1 MFILQDENS
10 MNHLRKYLLRNVGFT
25 NKMLLQKNKSRWLL
39 YIRKD
44 KTEKNLSEIWLIDW
58 LIFFVDIFITW
69 VYLTD
74 LK

>member
-1 MFILQDENS
+1 
-10 MNHLRKYLLRNVGFT
+10 MNHLRKYLLRNVSFT

-44 KTEKNLSEIWLIDW
+44 KTEKNLFEIWLIDW

>member
-1 MFILQDENS
+1 

-58 LIFFVDIFITW
+58 LIFLLI
-69 VYLTD
+69 YLSRGYI
-74 LK
+74 

>member
-1 MFILQDENS
+1 